1 MMRVLSVVTARAG
14 RASMAEVSLR
24 LKEDSFRIK
33 EVAFRIEA
41 KAGGSGLF

>member
-1 MMRVLSVVTARAG
+1 
-14 RASMAEVSLR
+14 MAEVFLR

>member
-1 MMRVLSVVTARAG
+1 
-14 RASMAEVSLR
+14 MAEVSLR

-33 EVAFRIEA
+33 EDAFRIEA